1 MSNKLADYINNGYEK
16 LQQNESEQA
25 LALWQKGYSELKK
38 QLKNDKIS
46 LLQLGNQF
54 GHQLR
59 LGNWLKQ
66 IANVYL
72 KNEQYNETISYCQDI
87 SKTFKEDKYLN
98 DFQIMTGKALF
109 YKNDLDQANEHFKTL
124 LRLYP
129 NDLNIIYAYLH
140 CLKTYDISQ
149 CKAIITRYVPLT
161 LEYNIESETLFQL
174 CKDILTELDET
185 QLAKEYNS
193 VKKVQNDF
201 GKRKPVSKKVKV
213 GRNDPCPCGSGKK
226 YKNCC
231 GR

>member
-16 LQQNESEQA
+16 LHQNDQEQA

-66 IANVYL
+66 IADVYL
-72 KNEQYNETISYCQDI
+72 ENKQYDKAISYCQDI

-98 DFQIMTGKALF
+98 DFQIIIGQALF
-109 YKNDLDQANEHFKTL
+109 YKNDADQANTHFAAL
-124 LRLYP
+124 LRQYP
-129 NDLNIIYAYLH
+129 NDLNIIYAYLL
-140 CLKTYDISQ
+140 CLKAYDKSK

-161 LEYNIESETLFQL
+161 LEYNIESEKLFQL
-174 CKDILTELDET
+174 CKDILTDFGET
-185 QLAKEYNS
+185 QLAKEYNG
-193 VKKVQNDF
+193 VKKIQNDF
-201 GKRKPVSKKVKV
+201 GKRKPVSKKVKI